1 MTTEAAPPAE
11 DAVLEQERWN
21 LEPLVDGGGE
31 EAVRALFDETA
42 AEAEK
47 FAAAYRG
54 KVAELDASGL
64 AAAMTTLAELG
75 DRVGRAGS
83 YAALAFSVDT
93 MNPERGA
100 LLQEVQERGAAIETT
115 LLFFD
120 LEWTDLDDERAEEL
134 LGSPEL
140 DFCRHHLRTMRRYR
154 PHLLSE
160 PEEKILTETG
170 VTGRSA
176 FGRLFTE
183 LMSAVT
189 VEVPNSDEPV
199 ELMVALSN
207 LQSPD
212 RELRAATA
220 EGVTAALDPGLRTRA
235 FIFNTLLQ
243 DKSTKDRL
251 RSYPHWL
258 AARNLSNEASDE
270 SVEALV
276 EAVVGRYEI
285 ARRWYRLKAKLLGL
299 ERLAHYDRMAPVA
312 EVEQTIAYADARKLV
327 LECYESSPPSSAPP
341 PPSSSPATTSTRRRR
356 RASAAAPSAPTRSPR
371 ATRT

>member
-1 MTTEAAPPAE
+1 MRT
-11 DAVLEQERWN
+11 L
-21 LEPLVDGGGE
+21 
-31 EAVRALFDETA
+31 
-42 AEAEK
+42 EK
-47 FAAAYRG
+47 F
-54 KVAELDASGL
+54 S
-64 AAAMTTLAELG
+64 

-93 MNPERGA
+93 MTPERGA

-120 LEWTDLDDERAEEL
+120 LEWTELDDERAEEL
-134 LGSPEL
+134 LASSEL

-183 LMSAVT
+183 LMSAIT
-189 VEVPNSDEPV
+189 VEVSNSEEPV
-199 ELMVALSN
+199 ELMVALAN

-212 RELRAATA
+212 RDLRAATA
-220 EGVTAALDPGLRTRA
+220 EAVTQALDPGLRTRA

-243 DKSTKDRL
+243 DKATKDRL

-270 SVEALV
+270 SVEALI
-276 EAVVGRYEI
+276 EAVVG
-285 ARRWYRLKAKLLGL
+285 A
-299 ERLAHYDRMAPVA
+299 
-312 EVEQTIAYADARKLV
+312 
-327 LECYESSPPSSAPP
+327 
-341 PPSSSPATTSTRRRR
+341 
-356 RASAAAPSAPTRSPR
+356 TRSP
-371 ATRT
+371 AAGTA